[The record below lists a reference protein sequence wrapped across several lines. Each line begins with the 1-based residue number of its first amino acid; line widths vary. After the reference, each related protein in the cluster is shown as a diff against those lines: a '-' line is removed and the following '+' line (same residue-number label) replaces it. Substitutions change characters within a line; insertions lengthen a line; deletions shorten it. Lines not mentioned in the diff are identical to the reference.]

1 LIRSRIVVLA
11 VTLALL
17 GAVIPIA
24 AAWYFSWRFAVEA
37 QQDSL
42 AIYAGQTIARANADF
57 TEATEALRTIS
68 SSALEPCSHD
78 HIAQMRKMAIDARSI
93 AEVGFFQNG
102 LLTCTSWGMTEERI
116 VQPRSDY
123 ATPDGV
129 SVSIRIRPFVS
140 EGKSMMALQYKNY
153 NVLMDPVRFV
163 DIVVDPG
170 VRLAMATEQGALIAE
185 ANAPDPTLLR
195 RIIADPQN
203 GMNDRYLFAVAHG
216 DGWMAIAMQSRDGM
230 LKQLRRQQ
238 LVLLPAGVVIAI
250 LIVGFV
256 VRFSRMRLS
265 PLGELAIAVQKRE
278 FVVHYQPIVDL
289 HTGRWVGAEAL
300 VRWHHPDGSMV
311 GPDIF
316 IPLAEASGLI
326 VGITDQVV
334 EMVVADLGALLVAN
348 PTLHVAINVCA
359 ADIKSGRILS
369 VIGTALEGTGIDAS
383 QVWLEVTERAFMDV
397 SSARATITRARKL
410 GHRVA
415 IDDFGTGYSSLQY
428 LEGFPL
434 DALKIDK
441 SFIDTIGRDTATSSV
456 TPHIID
462 MARALKLRI
471 VAEGVETGEQ
481 ADYLRA
487 RGVDYCQGWL
497 FAKAMPADAF
507 IVLYRQNREAH
518 EPAAELVAE

>member
-1 LIRSRIVVLA
+1 MLA
-11 VTLALL
+11 AILALL

-42 AIYAGQTIARANADF
+42 AVYAGQTIARANAAF
-57 TEATEALRTIS
+57 TEATDALRTIS
-68 SSALEPCSHD
+68 ASTLEPCSHD
-78 HIAQMRKMAIDARSI
+78 HIARMRKMAIDTRSI
-93 AEVGFFQNG
+93 DEVGFFQNG
-102 LLTCTSWGMTEERI
+102 LLTCTSWGMTEERL
-116 VQPRSDY
+116 VQARGDY
-123 ATPDGV
+123 RTPDGV
-129 SVSIRIRPFVS
+129 DVSIRIRPIVS
-140 EGKSMMALQYKNY
+140 DGKSMMALQYKNY
-153 NVLMDPVRFV
+153 NVLLDPVRFV

-170 VRLAMATEQGALIAE
+170 VRLAIATEKGALIAE
-185 ANAPDPTLLR
+185 TNAPDPDLLR
-195 RIIADPQN
+195 RIIADPRN
-203 GMNDRYLFAVAHG
+203 GMDAHDLFAVAHG
-216 DGWMAIAMQSRDGM
+216 NGWMAVATQSRSGM
-230 LKQLRRQQ
+230 LRRLHHQQ
-238 LVLLPAGVVIAI
+238 LVLLPVGVVIAI

-265 PLGELAIAVQKRE
+265 PLGELTIAVQRRE

-289 HTGRWVGAEAL
+289 RSGRWVGAEAL

-326 VGITDQVV
+326 IGITDQVV
-334 EMVVADLGALLVAN
+334 GMMVSDLGALLVAD
-348 PTLHVAINVCA
+348 PSLHVSINVCA
-359 ADIKSGRILS
+359 ADIKSGRILNA
-369 VIGTALEGTGIDAS
+369 VDTALEQTGIDAS
-383 QVWLEVTERAFMDV
+383 QIWLEVTERAFMDV
-397 SSARATITRARKL
+397 DSARATITRAREL
-410 GHRVA
+410 GHPVA

-456 TPHIID
+456 TPHIIE
-462 MARALKLRI
+462 MARALKLRVI
-471 VAEGVETGEQ
+471 AEGVETAEQ
-481 ADYLRA
+481 AEYLRV

-507 IVLYRQNREAH
+507 IALYRRNREEH